1 MKKTALSLLL
11 AAAALFSACGA
22 APDTAPLA
30 TPTPDPAAA
39 AEPTPEPQNEEFYA
53 LDRGSSTFNSGDAY
67 YEFTQKLGYCLLLK
81 TDYATAAQTVCCEI
95 PGCTHDAEDCP
106 AYFPGLVAYYIPFT
120 AEGQLY
126 VLDAPTAYSD
136 TENMTWEDY
145 YAQHVVPNRE
155 IANEKF
161 EGMTE
166 QEIEKYYYGI
176 WQQQVT
182 ALRLYAVNPAE
193 GNTYLDFPRVGSEAW
208 FCYCDGESIYGVYIF
223 EEQGQDAEYYRVSL
237 ADGSMEKIQA
247 EPTEEQW
254 IDVYDGAML
263 TMRYVT
269 DAPLPEDWEQ
279 YRAAIQNA
287 TVEFDRYDPRTGERR
302 KLAER
307 PYDDSYNNG
316 YCGTHNGKLYFT
328 EWVTNPQDGIE
339 QNRLIQCD
347 PTDGSTVTVWDT
359 TPDNTMSPSYYD
371 WVNILPPCDHSTER
385 WIWLSGNSGWSQD
398 VFALLDTETFA
409 ITPITQKIKNS
420 AEGIGVYRRAQ
431 TSDGRWLIVTE
442 TADNGSPSAYGL
454 IAPEALVAGSTD
466 WTPVTM
472 WQG

>member
-1 MKKTALSLLL
+1 MKKLATVLL
-11 AAAALFSACGA
+11 AAAALLSACGA
-22 APDTAPLA
+22 APDTTPLA

-39 AEPTPEPQNEEFYA
+39 AEPTPEPQNGEFYA
-53 LDRGSSTFNSGDAY
+53 LNGFDAAFNSGDAY
-67 YEFTQKLGYCLLLK
+67 YEFCRRLDYCLLLK
-81 TDYATAAQTVCCEI
+81 IDYATAAQTVCCEI
-95 PGCTHDAEDCP
+95 PGCTHDTEDCP
-106 AYFPGLVAYYIPFT
+106 AYFPGEASYYIPFT
-120 AEGQLY
+120 AQGQLY
-126 VLDAPTAYSD
+126 VLNRPVYLGEGTL
-136 TENMTWEDY
+136 TWEEY
-145 YAQHVVPNRE
+145 YEQSVAPQL
-155 IANEKF
+155 ANPDASF
-161 EGMTE
+161 SGMTQ
-166 QEIEKYYYGI
+166 QEIENFYHGL
-176 WQQQVT
+176 WQQMT
-182 ALRLYAVNPAE
+182 TPMRLYTVNPAG
-193 GNTYLDFPRVGSEAW
+193 GNTYLDLPKECRKDMINFCDGSSLYTMSTVGSQNQNTEIHRIA
-208 FCYCDGESIYGVYIF
+208 
-223 EEQGQDAEYYRVSL
+223 L
-237 ADGSMEKIQA
+237 ADGSVETLPL
-247 EPTEEQW
+247 EPTEEW
-254 IDVYDGAML
+254 KGVYDGALL
-263 TMRYVT
+263 TMRYIT

-279 YRAAIQNA
+279 YMAAIQSA

-442 TADNGSPSAYGL
+442 NDSSGSPSAYAL
-454 IAPEALVAGSTD
+454 IAPEALAAGSTD